1 MSTVSE
7 TCTCTLCD
15 SSVSADFMDAA
26 IERVESAIQALQQ
39 GKMILVQDDENRENE
54 ADLIAAAENMS
65 DQDMAMM
72 IRDCSG
78 IVCLCLPEE
87 FTRALGLRPMVE
99 CNESKNHTAVTV
111 TIEALDGVTTGVRAK
126 DRMTTIQAAL
136 NSTPENKLFV
146 SPGHVFPLA
155 AKAGGVLE
163 RRGHTEA
170 SIDFARLAG
179 FRPAGVLCEL
189 TNPDGTMAV
198 GAQVEDYAKKY
209 DLVLVSVEDLAIYR
223 QCMNC

>member
-1 MSTVSE
+1 MSTVTE
-7 TCTCTLCD
+7 TFILSD
-15 SSVSADFMDAA
+15 LPVSAGGMDAA
-26 IERVESAIQALQQ
+26 IERVEAAIEALQQ

-54 ADLIAAAENMS
+54 ADLIAVAENMS
-65 DQDMAMM
+65 VQDMAMM
-72 IRDCSG
+72 IRDGSG
-78 IVCLCLPEE
+78 IVCLCLPQEL
-87 FTRALGLRPMVE
+87 TQALGLRPMVE
-99 CNESKNHTAVTV
+99 CNESKNHTAFTV
-111 TIEALDGVTTGVRAK
+111 TIEARDNVTTGVSAK
-126 DRMTTIQAAL
+126 DRITTIQAAL
-136 NSTPENKLFV
+136 NSTPEDKRFV

-179 FRPAGVLCEL
+179 FRSAGVLCEL

-198 GAQVEDYAKKY
+198 GAQVEAYAKKHH
-209 DLVLVSVEDLAIYR
+209 LVIVSVEDLAVYR